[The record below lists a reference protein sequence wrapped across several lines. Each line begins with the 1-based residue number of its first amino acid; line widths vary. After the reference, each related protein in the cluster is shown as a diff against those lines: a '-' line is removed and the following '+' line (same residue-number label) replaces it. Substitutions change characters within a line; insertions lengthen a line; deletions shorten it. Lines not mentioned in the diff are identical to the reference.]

1 MSACCVLV
9 DDAKICLLR
18 LWLSMQPACNPATR
32 PSASATPSDTC
43 HQAVPIGDRSRAELD
58 NHEALSNP
66 EGTALVGAGTLRR
79 VRDRIPGTNSAA
91 QVLACPAYTL

>member
-1 MSACCVLV
+1 MIATIL
-9 DDAKICLLR
+9 
-18 LWLSMQPACNPATR
+18 PAR
-32 PSASATPSDTC
+32 ETPSDTC
-43 HQAVPIGDRSRAELD
+43 HQAVPIEDRSRAELD

-91 QVLACPAYTL
+91 QVLACPAYRL